1 MILHLPK
8 KLNETFHLEVE
19 PTFDDAKKRI
29 VAHRG
34 VLSHTVDMV
43 EVDMT
48 MILMMIVLERG
59 TQDVSRPSQYNWHFI
74 DM

>member
-1 MILHLPK
+1 MILHPPK
-8 KLNETFHLEVE
+8 KLNEIFHLEVE
-19 PTFDDAKKRI
+19 PMFDDAKKRI

-34 VLSHTVDMV
+34 VLSHTV

-59 TQDVSRPSQYNWHFI
+59 TRDVSHTSQYDWHSI